1 MFSYSVS
8 FSSGPNKTV
17 NSPHGRCGQFVAA
30 AAIAATAAIAAA
42 SAPQLPKLR
51 GDPDR
56 PDAVP
61 GGADPE
67 AAAAGARLPDGAGAE
82 ETLPPQVS
90 IDDLVIDD
98 VEDENEE

>member
-8 FSSGPNKTV
+8 FSSGPNETV

-30 AAIAATAAIAAA
+30 AAIAATAAA

-90 IDDLVIDD
+90 IDDLVTDD
-98 VEDENEE
+98 VEDENDE